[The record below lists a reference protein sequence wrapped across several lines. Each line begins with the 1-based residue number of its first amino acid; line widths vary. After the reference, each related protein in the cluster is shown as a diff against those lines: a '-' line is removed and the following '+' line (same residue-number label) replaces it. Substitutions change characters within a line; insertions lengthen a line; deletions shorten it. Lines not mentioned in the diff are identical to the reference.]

1 MNTTDLVKTL
11 ANNWDITQR
20 QARKYLDIIIQ
31 RFSDTLAA
39 GNSFTLPGLGTFD
52 TTTRDERESY
62 NPHYQ
67 QKMKLP
73 PKRMVHFSPSAG
85 LKEEVKQIKEDDE

>member
-20 QARKYLDIIIQ
+20 QARKYLDIIVQ
-31 RFSDTLAA
+31 TFSDTLAA
-39 GNSFTLPGLGTFD
+39 GNSFTLPGLGTFG
-52 TTTRDERESY
+52 TTKRDERESY
-62 NPHYQ
+62 NPHYE

-73 PKRMVHFSPSAG
+73 PKRVVHFSPSAG
-85 LKEEVKQIKEDDE
+85 LKKDVKQIGQDNE